1 MTLIAFAVGNELTLD
16 FKTTGFE
23 SGDVFNIFLTAAGK
37 YQGRNV
43 RDEGVLRVE
52 GQGRSVSVVYIPH
65 FDPTRGALSRGAT
78 RFTAQELQ
86 SACSFSMNPR
96 GDGYVGETLGSV
108 TCAQAIRGAVGKWTV
123 EVEPGSIRLRN
134 VASGE
139 TLRFRRQS
147 S

>member
-1 MTLIAFAVGNELTLD
+1 MKSRILIAAAMIALTSRCATSSGRGTANAANPVTAIASMLSGTFIGTTPGNELTLD

-37 YQGRNV
+37 YQDRNV

-96 GDGYVGETLGSV
+96 GDGYV
-108 TCAQAIRGAVGKWTV
+108 
-123 EVEPGSIRLRN
+123 
-134 VASGE
+134 
-139 TLRFRRQS
+139 
-147 S
+147 